1 MGLLRGVF
9 LFSISALLSY
19 WILLYEPGQP
29 ILPQEQKSKPQ
40 PIAVAPEV
48 RKRVE
53 DAAFLASL
61 GKPDVEPT
69 QEQEPEP
76 EPPPPQREPEPEFD
90 TDDDDAPPHEK
101 PAEKEIPAP
110 PEQGDVDGEKQAEK
124 KGPTEDE
131 LATEVR
137 KDIESLKGSKKLLDA
152 AKKELAGKSR
162 KGFQMYFL
170 SDDEEQLDLAR
181 FFGESILLIPR
192 RPTHYFKLELGHP
205 AKVVKIDGVPPPIYR
220 HRTFFEYK
228 YNELPAPIR
237 ELRRQI
243 PYRGDILMWGA
254 AIPPSEYAIA
264 IARRTA
270 ALTEYNRQNG
280 ANRTLEQVRRVDV
293 RYVPLAGGGFDMR
306 IKQFV
311 FADGTRWAPTEKP

>member
-1 MGLLRGVF
+1 MGLLRGAF
-9 LFSISALLSY
+9 LLTISALLSY
-19 WILLYEPGQP
+19 WILLYEPGQS
-29 ILPQEQKSKPQ
+29 ILPREQKTKPQ

-48 RKRVE
+48 RERVE
-53 DAAFLASL
+53 DAAFLANL
-61 GKPDVEPT
+61 GEPDVEPT
-69 QEQEPEP
+69 KEPEP
-76 EPPPPQREPEPEFD
+76 EPPPPQREPEPETEPEFD
-90 TDDDDAPPHEK
+90 TDDAPPQET
-101 PAEKEIPAP
+101 PAP

-124 KGPTEDE
+124 KGPTEEE
-131 LATEVR
+131 LAQEVR

-205 AKVVKIDGVPPPIYR
+205 ARVVKIGGTPPPIYR

-270 ALTEYNRQNG
+270 ALTKYNRQHG
-280 ANRTLEQVRRVDV
+280 ADRTLEQVRRVDV